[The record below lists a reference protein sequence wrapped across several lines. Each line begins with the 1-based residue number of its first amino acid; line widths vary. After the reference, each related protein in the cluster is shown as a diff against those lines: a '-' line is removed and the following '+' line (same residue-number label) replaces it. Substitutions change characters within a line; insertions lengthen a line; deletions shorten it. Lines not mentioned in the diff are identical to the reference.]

1 MADEAEDEQKKS
13 NLVPILLAAVGGLLL
28 IVIGLGVGYFLFG
41 GNSSDPST
49 EVEQIIER
57 QEGSR
62 AQSPE
67 ADDAAAEEE
76 PSDVELD
83 ENGNPIPKKMTK
95 DVPDVETFVTTY
107 YEFTGNMTTNLKNS
121 RKFLQLGIGVATQ
134 YDEEVMANV
143 DTHQVALRSEIL
155 TVMSEFTEQDISG
168 REGKEKLSTAILNG
182 LNARLEELE
191 GFGGVERVHFT
202 SFVLQ

>member
-1 MADEAEDEQKKS
+1 MADEAEDGQKKS
-13 NLVPILLAAVGGLLL
+13 NVLLILLIAIGGLLL

-41 GNSSDPST
+41 GNASDPSN

-57 QEGSR
+57 QGKTKEQLD
-62 AQSPE
+62 AE
-67 ADDAAAEEE
+67 AAAAAEEGE
-76 PSDVELD
+76 GEEGEDGELVPSKLVKE
-83 ENGNPIPKKMTK
+83 
-95 DVPDVETFVTTY
+95 VPDIETFVTTY
-107 YEFTGNMTTNLKNS
+107 YEFTGNMTTNLKGS
-121 RKFLQLGIGVATQ
+121 RKFLQVGIGVSTQ

-155 TVMSEFTEQDISG
+155 TVMSEFSEQDIVG

-182 LNARLEELE
+182 MNARLEELE
-191 GFGGVERVHFT
+191 GFGGIEHVHFT